1 MKKRNILRAQE
12 MLAELLQEE
21 KNKPIRVWEGQ
32 TKQVKWI
39 KKYKLQF
46 KISYM
51 SQGCNV
57 HREHSQ

>member
-1 MKKRNILRAQE
+1 

-21 KNKPIRVWEGQ
+21 KNKPIRVWEGY

-51 SQGCNV
+51 SQGWNV